1 MRMTSAQ
8 FRLLVATYLVA
19 VVLAIAGHILTAA
32 ELPVPLREFVR
43 VADGTT
49 WMATWVGALYLVLAT
64 ASTIGVLLFKAWA
77 RSLFTVLLVF
87 GAMPWDGPVVY
98 PPLEYLFVNLEFILG
113 GAVVGAAHW
122 SAVKDLFNA
131 KPKQ

>member
-1 MRMTSAQ
+1 MTPTQ
-8 FRLLVATYLVA
+8 FRLLIATYLVA

-32 ELPVPLREFVR
+32 ELPAALREFVR

-49 WMATWVGALYLVLAT
+49 WMGTWVGALYLVLAT
-64 ASTIGVLLFKAWA
+64 ASSIGVLMFKAWA
-77 RSLFTVLLVF
+77 RSLFTIVLVF

-113 GAVVGAAHW
+113 GCIVAAAHW
-122 SAVKDLFNA
+122 SPVGELFNA
-131 KPKQ
+131 KPQ